1 MNTETNINSAL
12 ELLSTRQLDKAIKV
26 LQPIY
31 DGKPSLVDYNEYMA
45 IVNDYHLMCEYMLR
59 GVKDPAREKLYVS
72 LMERLYRVSANLL
85 LSWRCKNKPTF
96 IDAFSTSDHL
106 NLSHNFVRTVLESF
120 VSDVAML
127 SLASGNERNTKET
140 ELYRRHQTFVER
152 LFCALLVSSQWSESD
167 ATFYISLL
175 TSPTIDASDQMLI
188 VSAIT
193 LSTMSIYDVKKFY
206 TLVEVYRHA
215 HDTKVRQRSLVG
227 CVLSLTDNQLFK
239 KEQRTLVN
247 SFITTKEAKRELL
260 NLQKQMF
267 NCMEADRDNDKIQRD
282 IMPNIIKNSDLHFD
296 RFGISEKESNP
307 LENILHPDA
316 DEQKMEKM
324 EESIQKMMKMQQQG
338 SDIYFG
344 GFSKMK
350 RFPFFDH
357 IANWFMPFSAHHP
370 GLEEVAQKL
379 GDDSLLDRLAGQDPF
394 CESDKYS
401 LALTIAQIVNQLP
414 PNILEL
420 IKSGEGIG
428 LPDMQPIDYSPAFV
442 RRMYIQDL
450 YRFFEVKMA
459 FNKDIPNPFKADGDY
474 KAFFMLHDLFVKDFY
489 VDAKESLAM
498 FLYKHKR
505 EADIEKLT
513 GTYQSDSAMYRM
525 FRGIEAVRK
534 GNEGEALEHFAVAVG
549 LEPDN
554 VLLLRTVGAVVL
566 RRRGYGIAIIC
577 YNKLCE
583 LLPDVKAYAINQCLC
598 LAATGDTKTAV
609 NKAYELNLNNESD
622 NQVKRLLAWVLIC
635 NGNAEKAL
643 NIYDELM
650 ATDKQPDDALNIAY
664 AQWINGNPGEAK
676 NSFTEWLINHPGA
689 NLEHEFKNDDY
700 VFNLNGITDVDRAL
714 MLSAINM

>member
-127 SLASGNERNTKET
+127 SLASGNERNAKET

-357 IANWFMPFSAHHP
+357 IANWFMP
-370 GLEEVAQKL
+370 
-379 GDDSLLDRLAGQDPF
+379 
-394 CESDKYS
+394 
-401 LALTIAQIVNQLP
+401 
-414 PNILEL
+414 
-420 IKSGEGIG
+420 
-428 LPDMQPIDYSPAFV
+428 DMQPIDYSPAFV

-459 FNKDIPNPFKADGDY
+459 FNKDIPNPFKADRDY